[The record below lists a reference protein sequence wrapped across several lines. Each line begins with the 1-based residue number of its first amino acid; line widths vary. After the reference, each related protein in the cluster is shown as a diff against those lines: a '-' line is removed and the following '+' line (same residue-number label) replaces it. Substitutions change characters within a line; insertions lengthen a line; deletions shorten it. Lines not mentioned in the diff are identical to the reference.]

1 MIKSEAEIRAD
12 RERAR
17 LAQEERAAKA
27 RERIARMKELEKKAA
42 LLAKKSDS
50 EIAEAARK
58 QAIRDMA
65 EAQIDLNSDVVKVT
79 YISLVYYYFYAI
91 CYREQVVR
99 QL

>member
-17 LAQEERAAKA
+17 LAREERAEKA
-27 RERIARMKELEKKAA
+27 RERIARMKELEKKTAS
-42 LLAKKSDS
+42 LAKKSDS

-79 YISLVYYYFYAI
+79 LTLIIYCLK
-91 CYREQVVR
+91 
-99 QL
+99 